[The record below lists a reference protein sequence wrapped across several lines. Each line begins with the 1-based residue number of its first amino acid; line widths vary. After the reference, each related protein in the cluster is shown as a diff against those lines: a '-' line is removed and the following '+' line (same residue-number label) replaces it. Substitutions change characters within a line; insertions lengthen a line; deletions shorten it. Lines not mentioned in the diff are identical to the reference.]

1 VLQILGVDE
10 LEDLIQKTLDCGMQ
24 MHREIGPGLLESVY
38 ENILGDRLTRQGIR
52 VDRQQPVDIR
62 IDGSIYPNAF
72 RYDLL
77 LNNSLLLEIKSLE
90 KLGPIHIKQTLT
102 YIRLMNL
109 PFGLLLNFGGET
121 FKEGIR
127 RVINPKPKA

>member
-24 MHREIGPGLLESVY
+24 MHREIGSGLLESVY

-77 LNNSLLLEIKSLE
+77 LNNSLLLGIKSLE